1 MQQLQRQTK
10 PRPPVIR
17 APESTYSIHQS
28 RSPSSSY
35 SQQKLGQNLG
45 ETGFLVTSSARS
57 IFGILSGSLW
67 IHGSSPHPCTRISTH
82 SLDPTP
88 VPK

>member
-1 MQQLQRQTK
+1 MQQL

-17 APESTYSIHQS
+17 APESTYLIHQS